1 MNNHFFDFYTEVSKG
16 LVPKHT
22 AVNKFGFNLDIDTGT
37 DPETIWSAG
46 GKYVFASS
54 ANRILVSSSSSSDDL
69 SGQGASKIK
78 VFGVDE
84 DYNLIEEEIGLRGT
98 GQSVSQKSFLRV
110 FRAFVTE
117 AGTEEANVGT
127 ILIEPTDRSLVFAVI
142 PATVGQTQ
150 MAVYTVPANHK
161 AYITNLSGAIVR
173 TFFSRQASIGLYFRK
188 NGIIR
193 LQQEIALDSNSTA
206 TYNKTYTL
214 PLAVEEKTDIYV
226 NAIEV
231 SGNDTGIFSNFGLIL
246 VDQSVKYK

>member
-22 AVNKFGFNLDIDTGT
+22 AVNKFGFNLDVDTT
-37 DPETIWSAG
+37 DPEAIWSAG
-46 GKYVFASS
+46 GKYVFAS
-54 ANRILVSSSSSSDDL
+54 AADRIIVTSSSDNDNP
-69 SGQGASKIK
+69 SGQGASKVK
-78 VFGVDE
+78 VFGVDA
-84 DYNLIEEEIGLRGT
+84 DYNLIEEEINLRGVVP
-98 GQSVSQKSFLRV
+98 SVSQKYYLRV

-117 AGTEEANVGT
+117 AGIEEANVGT
-127 ILIEPTDRSLVFAVI
+127 ILIEPADRSLVFAQI
-142 PATVGQTQ
+142 PPTVGQTQ

-161 AYITNLSGAIVR
+161 AYITNFSGAIVR
-173 TFFSRQASIGLYFRK
+173 TFFSRQASVGLYFRK
-188 NGIIR
+188 NGVIR

-226 NAIEV
+226 NAIQV

>member
-54 ANRILVSSSSSSDDL
+54 ANRILVSSSSSSDDP

-98 GQSVSQKSFLRV
+98 GQSVSSKYFLRV

-117 AGTEEANVGT
+117 AGIEETNVGT
-127 ILIEPTDRSLVFAVI
+127 ILIEPTDRSLVFAQI
-142 PATVGQTQ
+142 PASVGQTQ

-188 NGIIR
+188 NSVIR

-231 SGNDTGIFSNFGLIL
+231 SGNDTGVFSNFGLIL